1 MRRYQAMHP
10 GENMPPLQDN
20 NNNNNSSSVD
30 AIWSVASG
38 LERALVECCQYAP
51 EGKEVEHGSSDQPQQ
66 QTDDNEID
74 GEDGNGWVEGSL
86 QRGRQRAFVS
96 LLAKHCNSC
105 SDRGLALTILE
116 RTLDQDQLEQQEEG
130 DEEEEDEENQEDGAE
145 KEASSSGDTEASATA
160 EASKSNSDNDD
171 NNEKNS
177 NDDDDNDNDD
187 EATDKKSDSD
197 NTPTTRPP
205 RMHGFLEYGG
215 LAILKQW
222 LIDALTVVRG
232 PSNTTTTTATGGD
245 GPSSSRS
252 ASPTGPVLPQLLS
265 ILERMPF
272 DKRLVTETK
281 INKQIRNLKKS
292 IDEAIRARQKR
303 IGSTNSSA
311 AATTTENGQE
321 DWRDLVVGGNKVLS
335 TQKALQR
342 LMDSW
347 QQRAAATKKP
357 SNNSAKTNTAPPQLQ
372 DPLLELKSRMAQQ
385 MTMLVDFYEK
395 GIGPEPAWMDALQKA
410 ERSAKERRE
419 LSKLSTKERM
429 ERERQQERQR
439 VLEAMQQKTRET
451 KERMEALKRRK
462 RKELEEAT
470 ATTTVEAKRAKTGR
484 RLRWRDIGE
493 GSSEVGLANK
503 AVLED
508 VRWYRNRDPST
519 AVSSDPDWNSGGD
532 DGIPLAGG
540 DDNDDD
546 DEDEDGSNSDTD
558 DDDDDDGEEGDDDD
572 LEVDDDDSDEDLW
585 N

>member
-1 MRRYQAMHP
+1 M
-10 GENMPPLQDN
+10 
-20 NNNNNSSSVD
+20 
-30 AIWSVASG
+30 
-38 LERALVECCQYAP
+38 
-51 EGKEVEHGSSDQPQQ
+51 
-66 QTDDNEID
+66 
-74 GEDGNGWVEGSL
+74 
-86 QRGRQRAFVS
+86 
-96 LLAKHCNSC
+96 
-105 SDRGLALTILE
+105 
-116 RTLDQDQLEQQEEG
+116 
-130 DEEEEDEENQEDGAE
+130 
-145 KEASSSGDTEASATA
+145 
-160 EASKSNSDNDD
+160 
-171 NNEKNS
+171 
-177 NDDDDNDNDD
+177 
-187 EATDKKSDSD
+187 
-197 NTPTTRPP
+197 
-205 RMHGFLEYGG
+205 
-215 LAILKQW
+215 
-222 LIDALTVVRG
+222 
-232 PSNTTTTTATGGD
+232 
-245 GPSSSRS
+245 
-252 ASPTGPVLPQLLS
+252 
-265 ILERMPF
+265 
-272 DKRLVTETK
+272 
-281 INKQIRNLKKS
+281 
-292 IDEAIRARQKR
+292 
-303 IGSTNSSA
+303 
-311 AATTTENGQE
+311 
-321 DWRDLVVGGNKVLS
+321 VGGNKVLS

-347 QQRAAATKKP
+347 QQQAAVTKKP

-372 DPLLELKSRMAQQ
+372 DPLFELKSRMAQQ
-385 MTMLVDFYEK
+385 MTTLVDFYEK